1 MKVWLEEIAAGLRG
15 GLSVPVCAAY
25 PDAPLPKEAPVVTVA
40 LARVQLRPAG
50 LGDGTAQLAEAIFL
64 ISLYAEA
71 AEQCAKQSIAL
82 PGLLP
87 GLSLHGQGAAFD
99 PETRWFVTRFE
110 LTRRAVWPLEAP
122 PEEELLVID
131 WKGEILHEFH

>member
-1 MKVWLEEIAAGLRG
+1 V
-15 GLSVPVCAAY
+15 AY
-25 PDAPLPKEAPVVTVA
+25 PDAPLPEDAPVITVA

-50 LGDGTAQLAEAIFL
+50 LGDGLTQLAEAVFL
-64 ISLYAEA
+64 ISLYAETADRCAGEA
-71 AEQCAKQSIAL
+71 AAL

-87 GLSLHGQGAAFD
+87 GLSLSGQGAVFD

-122 PEEELLVID
+122 PEQELLVID
-131 WKGEILHEFH
+131 SKGEILYELTP